1 MRPVV
6 GEMVMEWFLRKDL
19 VRGEKRREVWMS
31 RVEDGAGEG
40 EGGSDA
46 IVPGVVAGGAI
57 IARRNWR
64 ALSVRRKHAADCTQG
79 IKQAGSKFQA
89 WKACRNH

>member
-19 VRGEKRREVWMS
+19 VWGEKRREVWMS

-57 IARRNWR
+57 VARRNWR
-64 ALSVRRKHAADCTQG
+64 AVRVPQEARCGLYGGDKASRK
-79 IKQAGSKFQA
+79 
-89 WKACRNH
+89 